1 LIPGKRKETAMEKI
15 KDGST
20 TDIAMSSRREEILNA
35 AEAILSEERRAALE
49 GKMRQRKMRLLS
61 TT

>member
-1 LIPGKRKETAMEKI
+1 MEKI

-49 GKMRQRKMRLLS
+49 AKMRQRKMRLLS